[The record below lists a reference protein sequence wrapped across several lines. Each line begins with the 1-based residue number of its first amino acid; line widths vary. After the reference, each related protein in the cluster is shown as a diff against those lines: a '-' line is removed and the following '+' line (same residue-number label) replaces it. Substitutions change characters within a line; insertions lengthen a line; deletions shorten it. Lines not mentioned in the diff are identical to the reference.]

1 MTDMNPARDAD
12 LPEVEAFLA
21 THAPT
26 SMLLRA
32 NLRRYGL
39 GDRRTPQAVSLVLLR
54 EGGAITGLLG
64 ITNAGFAMLQA
75 PRAAAADWLDLARW
89 LGGRRLAGLT
99 GDSTQAAALIG
110 ALGLAEAAFIH
121 RATEP
126 LYHLDLAA
134 LDLSTLAPGTIRRPR
149 ERDRDLLTA
158 WYTDFEESALNTP
171 PALAAERGGD
181 RADLAIDGDHVRL
194 FEQDDIPLAM
204 SAFNAELPEI
214 VQVGGV
220 YTPPEGRNRRAARS
234 AVGLHLA
241 EARRYGVRQAVLAA
255 ASPSACRSYE
265 ALGFRRI
272 GQMTLALLHAPAGAA
287 P

>member
-21 THAPT
+21 DHAPT

-39 GDRRTPQAVSLVLLR
+39 GDRRSPRAVSLVLLR
-54 EGGAITGLLG
+54 DDGRITGLLG
-64 ITNAGFAMLQA
+64 MTNAGFAMLQA
-75 PRAAAADWLDLARW
+75 PMAGGDEWQDLARW

-99 GDSTQAAALIG
+99 GESGQAAALIA
-110 ALGLAEAAFIH
+110 ALGLPESAFLH

-158 WYTDFEESALNTP
+158 WYTGFEASALNTP
-171 PALAAERGGD
+171 PALAAERGAD

-194 FEQDDIPLAM
+194 FERDETPLAM
-204 SAFNAELPEI
+204 TAFNAELPEI

-255 ASPSACRSYE
+255 ASPAACRSYE
-265 ALGFRRI
+265 TLGFRPV